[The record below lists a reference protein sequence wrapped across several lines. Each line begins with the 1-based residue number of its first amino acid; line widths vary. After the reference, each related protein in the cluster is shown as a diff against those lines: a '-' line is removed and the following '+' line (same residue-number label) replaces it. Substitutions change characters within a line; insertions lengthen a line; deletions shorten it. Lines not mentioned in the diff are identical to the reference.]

1 MQAYTRRG
9 RTLPALNTTI
19 LKYNVQSEHETSHI
33 LPQQNEARTVP
44 CGTSQFILCQSFVL
58 VSCFLFSYFYE
69 YTAIPFSRSRKNWNH
84 TYFPLTSWTLAA
96 VPSLPVK
103 YCTGVYVF
111 KCFIL
116 ASCRNLKLSDAFSS
130 TNSEFALK
138 LKYRESDGHYC
149 PTCQILGCSLK
160 LGGRKGL
167 RLRC

>member
-1 MQAYTRRG
+1 MFKANTKLLIYSPSKTRPG
-9 RTLPALNTTI
+9 RFPAAPHNS
-19 LKYNVQSEHETSHI
+19 YSASH
-33 LPQQNEARTVP
+33 LF
-44 CGTSQFILCQSFVL
+44 SL
-58 VSCFLFSYFYE
+58 VAFFFSYFYE